1 MNGRLLPIALVAAL
15 AVACAK
21 AEPIRDGPL
30 DGGDEA
36 GLDATLDGG
45 QDSGVDSPA
54 SDGASDAASDAPGN
68 PGCQCGDP
76 GCGTCPT
83 VAQVAAGGYSIDA
96 TEITNA
102 AYGEFLGTDPKT
114 SVQPP
119 ECAGNIGFQPNSGW
133 PAAVDKQ
140 LHPVVDVDWCDARA
154 YCHWAKKRLCGRVG
168 GGANPYADFSDATK
182 SQWHNACSGGGSRS
196 YPYGATY
203 TAAICN
209 GSDFGAGTT
218 VAVGSAT
225 GCVGGYPALLDM
237 SGNVWEWED
246 SCNAQAGASD
256 LCRIR
261 GGSYS
266 QNAASLD
273 CAADSALPRGSAGK
287 AVGFRC
293 CG

>member
-1 MNGRLLPIALVAAL
+1 MKGGLPLIALATAL

-21 AEPIRDGPL
+21 AEPIRDGPF

-36 GLDATLDGG
+36 GLDGAAEAAPDATADAAA
-45 QDSGVDSPA
+45 DS
-54 SDGASDAASDAPGN
+54 ASDAVSDAPST
-68 PGCQCGDP
+68 PGCQCGEP
-76 GCGTCPT
+76 GCGSCPT

-96 TEITNA
+96 TEVTNA
-102 AYGEFLGTDPKT
+102 AYGEFLGTSPKT
-114 SVQPP
+114 SAQPA

-133 PAAVDKQ
+133 PAAVAKQ

-154 YCHWAKKRLCGRVG
+154 YCFWAKKRLCGKIG
-168 GGANPYADFSDATK
+168 GGANPYADFTDATK
-182 SQWHNACSGGGSRS
+182 SQWHNACSGGGSRA

-209 GSDFGAGTT
+209 GADFGSGST
-218 VAVGSAT
+218 VAVSST
-225 GCVGGYPALLDM
+225 TSCVGGYPGLFDM